1 MINSNKVGDLKT
13 MADKFMYN
21 PNDDT
26 QNYLCCRLNF
36 RVETFE
42 HSNMTIPLYTGLDF
56 HKTTPEVS

>member
-1 MINSNKVGDLKT
+1 

-36 RVETFE
+36 KVETFE